1 MLPKN
6 QPGFLKNITIPLRV
20 KTQIAELCFA
30 VDYFSR
36 GQLTADFCTVF
47 DRFLQLTEEEG
58 YKNGTLDR
66 IVIAPSFNYRIN
78 RPQIIFDT
86 INELIAILAKTEN
99 ELARDILCTAFKN
112 TVLLHGPSAKNAKK
126 MNSERK
132 SKPRNSLSL
141 ARVRDY

>member
-6 QPGFLKNITIPLRV
+6 QPDFLREKDIVLRV
-20 KTQIAELCFA
+20 KIQITELCFA

-36 GQLTADFCTVF
+36 GQLTEDFCTTF
-47 DRFLQLTEEEG
+47 DRFLKLTEAEG

-78 RPQIIFDT
+78 RPQLIFDT

-99 ELARDILCTAFKN
+99 DLARDILCTAFKN
-112 TVLLHGPSAKNAKK
+112 TVLLEAEAAAWSVGE
-126 MNSERK
+126 ERK
-132 SKPRNSLSL
+132 KDELR
-141 ARVRDY
+141 A

>member
-6 QPGFLKNITIPLRV
+6 QPRFLKNITIPLRV

-47 DRFLQLTEEEG
+47 DRFLQLTEAEG
-58 YKNGTLDR
+58 YNNGTLDR
-66 IVIAPSFNYRIN
+66 SMIVLPFYYRTH
-78 RPQIIFDT
+78 RPQLIFDT

-99 ELARDILCTAFKN
+99 DLARDILCTAFKN
-112 TVLLHGPSAKNAKK
+112 TVLLEAEAAAWSIGE
-126 MNSERK
+126 ERRK
-132 SKPRNSLSL
+132 DELRAEKQTPKLT
-141 ARVRDY
+141 

>member
-6 QPGFLKNITIPLRV
+6 QPDFLRDKNIVLRV
-20 KTQIAELCFA
+20 KIQITELCFA

-66 IVIAPSFNYRIN
+66 LVIAPSFNYRIN
-78 RPQIIFDT
+78 RPLPIFDA

-99 ELARDILCTAFKN
+99 DLARDILCTAFKN
-112 TVLLHGPSAKNAKK
+112 TVLLEAEAAAWSIGE
-126 MNSERK
+126 ERK
-132 SKPRNSLSL
+132 KDELRAQKQTPKLT
-141 ARVRDY
+141 

>member
-6 QPGFLKNITIPLRV
+6 QPEFLRDKNIVLRV
-20 KTQIAELCFA
+20 KIQITELCFA

-66 IVIAPSFNYRIN
+66 IVIAPSFNYRVN
-78 RPQIIFDT
+78 RPQLIFDT

-99 ELARDILCTAFKN
+99 DLARDILCTAFKE
-112 TVLLHGPSAKNAKK
+112 TVLLEAEAAAWSIGE
-126 MNSERK
+126 ERRK
-132 SKPRNSLSL
+132 DELRAEKQTHKLT
-141 ARVRDY
+141 

>member
-6 QPGFLKNITIPLRV
+6 QPDFLRETDIVLRV
-20 KTQIAELCFA
+20 KIQITELCFA

-99 ELARDILCTAFKN
+99 DLARDILCTAFKN
-112 TVLLHGPSAKNAKK
+112 TVLLEAEAAAWSAGE
-126 MNSERK
+126 ERK
-132 SKPRNSLSL
+132 KDELRAVKQPRKLT
-141 ARVRDY
+141 

>member
-6 QPGFLKNITIPLRV
+6 QPEFLRDKNIVLRV
-20 KTQIAELCFA
+20 KIQITELCFA

-66 IVIAPSFNYRIN
+66 SMIVLPFYYRTH
-78 RPQIIFDT
+78 RPQLIFDT

-112 TVLLHGPSAKNAKK
+112 TVLLEAEAAAWSAGE
-126 MNSERK
+126 ERK
-132 SKPRNSLSL
+132 KDELRAEKQTHKLT
-141 ARVRDY
+141 